1 MDLDI
6 ELKKRID
13 LIDNYLDK
21 QLPEV
26 PVPPSS
32 LHESMRYSLFA
43 GGKRLRPVLVM
54 AAAEAIGGEA
64 ERVLPMA
71 AAFELIH
78 TYSLIHD
85 DLPAMDNDDYRRGKL
100 TNHKVYGEAVA
111 ILAGDG
117 LLTLAF
123 QIALKNHLDLGIDS
137 QAVLVAVEEM
147 AQAAGSTGMIG
158 GQVVDMES
166 EEKQIP
172 PEIMEY
178 IHTHKTGALFR
189 ASVRC
194 GAILA
199 GASEA
204 QMAALTLYA
213 EKLGLGFQIVDDILD
228 IVGDEVKLGKRVG
241 SDVANNKAT
250 YPTLYGLETSKIMAQ
265 TAIDDAVAALA
276 EFGQSAELLRQI
288 AFYMTRRES

>member
-13 LIDNYLDK
+13 LVDNYLDK

-26 PVPPSS
+26 TVPPSS

-204 QMAALTLYA
+204 QMTALTLYA